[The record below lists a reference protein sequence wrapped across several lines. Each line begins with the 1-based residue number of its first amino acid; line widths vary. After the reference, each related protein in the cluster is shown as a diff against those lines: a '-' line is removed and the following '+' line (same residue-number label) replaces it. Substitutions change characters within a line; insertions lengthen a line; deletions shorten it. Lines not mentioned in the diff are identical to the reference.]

1 MKKLY
6 TILLFFLI
14 LFSLPTG
21 LLAQNFYWEA
31 PVQITA
37 QGSDCRFADVVQA
50 EKKTKNTFLF
60 WQEIDNNKKQIY
72 ISMQKSTDGYTWKKK
87 ERFCGPFSYSGEVP
101 QIYSASSNDKGRL
114 AIAILSETRE
124 ITVLFSDD
132 EGETFTDF
140 ILQNEDFPLVAPR
153 VYPLSNNEFI
163 VFASLADKEKFNLVY
178 SISKKGKK
186 GVIEWSDFTEFEIKD
201 KKVSNPFVPFIANVG
216 FSGDLL
222 VFQAQYSAN
231 NRLSFQI
238 FSSLTKDNGKSWTEP
253 VMLTGNSQTFTSYN
267 NQRPIIYYL
276 GSDVYMAWERSTY
289 GSATSSIYSCTMNS
303 KGQLKNE
310 MAKINTSGNCYR
322 PFFFS
327 KGKDFCLGWTDLQNS
342 MSQVLFSTKRK
353 TFWDEEDTLI
363 SRTGSTAIPLICN
376 KGKNIS
382 FAWQEKNAKGY
393 SINTVVKDSSTSL
406 PSIKAESFESGKR
419 SAADLARATF
429 IPSDDSSGIK
439 GFSWIFTQD
448 EKEEPPQKLMRIPQE
463 SLIEGN
469 ATKDGK
475 WYFKVKQIDYA
486 DNWSQTAVLT
496 YVKDTTPPLAPKI
509 LLPDQDDEGLLQSN
523 TFFVNWQ
530 AAEDEPD
537 ADDIVGYSWDLDFIV
552 PLERRLCESPRHP
565 LRISK
570 EELKEKILQL
580 IEANEDLIQNA
591 KEPPLYVKGDS
602 IVETEQYKN
611 LRNGIY
617 VFSLTAIDSVGNIS
631 KASKAILA
639 LNKYIPSTYI
649 TAIDSK
655 RDSFGDIS
663 LEIFGGGFTY
673 DGNIHSIYIDKDGKA
688 PYDYILTAEKN
699 EFQIKSNNTIDNILL
714 MEMLA
719 GSYYIGLVHS
729 DRGLY
734 FSKDP
739 LLEVLETGTVKIFNT
754 YDFIPKW
761 ISNPTETKQSINISL
776 LLLAGLLLLALLA
789 IIVGSRALANVAKET
804 ITVNAEIRALLEG
817 GLMPHEKKYK
827 TEQLKKRGMG
837 LRFKMMT
844 YTTSLIVFLIILVIL
859 ALSYIMMAREE
870 TTRSQGLYQRAEVL
884 LDSMATGAKVNL
896 PNAASN
902 LLSLADLTSEAETL
916 SDSRYA
922 VITGYGA
929 NAADTNFDYIWA
941 TNDALIAAKIDT
953 KTFVNGQSRF
963 KVTGVEEITERCAK
977 LNSLA
982 DEKVSFLSSQIQELN
997 AEGLDLAGK
1006 NDAKSIERINE
1017 IGEITR
1023 QLNKRVSEALEEI
1036 SKEGTGT
1043 YPSYDKTKIN
1053 YEQTDYL
1060 FYKPVVYH
1068 YGNENTYVHGIVFL
1082 QINTQSLIDEM
1093 GRAKMAIIKM
1103 SIAALAISIL
1113 LGLLTAILLSGIIV
1127 KPINRLARHVAMIR
1141 DTDDKKKLAGKEIKI
1156 KSKDE
1161 IGMLGDTVN
1170 EMTKGL
1176 VEAAVQAENLTF
1188 GKEVQ
1193 TRFLPL
1199 QSDKLGNT
1207 LTTGSLKTKGADFF
1221 SYYAGADDL
1230 SGDYFDYKMIDPT
1243 HYAVIK
1249 CDVSG
1254 HGVPAALIMVEVAT
1268 LFLNAF
1274 RSWNMKNPAQGTNI
1288 SPVVGQIN
1296 DLLESRGFKGRFAAF
1311 TMAIIN
1317 TENGDCSFCNAGD
1330 NLIQIY
1336 DGKERRKKIITLPET
1351 PAAGMFPTDLVDMR
1365 GGYKVIKQK
1374 LKKGDILFLYTD
1386 GIEEAKRNFR
1396 DKSGT
1401 IIPCS
1406 EKGLN
1411 EGDVHGN
1418 HKVGETS
1425 EEMTPERV
1433 TEIIEKVY
1441 AGGTYV
1447 LKKQHDQEAET
1458 EYTFDF
1464 SNCEQTAEDAIM
1476 ALVSVEKVFRMYKNA
1491 EPKVSD
1497 RVKVDRKIDEFLRLH
1512 FKEYGDWCS
1521 DRTDI
1526 ENQPTHI
1533 YYHGILEDP
1542 QYDDLTLIAIKK
1554 N

>member
-163 VFASLADKEKFNLVY
+163 VFASLADKEKFNLAY

-327 KGKDFCLGWTDLQNS
+327 RGKDFCLGWTDLQNS

-570 EELKEKILQL
+570 EELKEKNETVSGGDIRLKDVHFSYDKGCEILHGIDIDIPKNGFVGIVGESGSGKSTVASL
-580 IEANEDLIQNA
+580 IMGRNTLDSGSLAVDGKEIGAVSED
-591 KEPPLYVKGDS
+591 
-602 IVETEQYKN
+602 
-611 LRNGIY
+611 
-617 VFSLTAIDSVGNIS
+617 SLMKTI
-631 KASKAILA
+631 
-639 LNKYIPSTYI
+639 TYI
-649 TAIDSK
+649 G
-655 RDSFGDIS
+655 FGS
-663 LEIFGGGFTY
+663 VFF
-673 DGNIHSIYIDKDGKA
+673 K
-688 PYDYILTAEKN
+688 
-699 EFQIKSNNTIDNILL
+699 
-714 MEMLA
+714 
-719 GSYYIGLVHS
+719 
-729 DRGLY
+729 
-734 FSKDP
+734 
-739 LLEVLETGTVKIFNT
+739 GTVREN
-754 YDFIPKW
+754 
-761 ISNPTETKQSINISL
+761 
-776 LLLAGLLLLALLA
+776 LLLADKKASEEKLWRVLTDCNLADFLKNENGLDTELLENAGNLSGGQKQRLALVRA
-789 IIVGSRALANVAKET
+789 ILHDSPVYIFDEATSNIDVESEEAILKQIHALSEEKTVIMISHRLANVVRADRIYCMENGN
-804 ITVNAEIRALLEG
+804 IAEYG
-817 GLMPHEKKYK
+817 SH
-827 TEQLKKRGMG
+827 EQLIKNNGV
-837 LRFKMMT
+837 
-844 YTTSLIVFLIILVIL
+844 Y
-859 ALSYIMMAREE
+859 A
-870 TTRSQGLYQRAEVL
+870 
-884 LDSMATGAKVNL
+884 NL
-896 PNAASN
+896 
-902 LLSLADLTSEAETL
+902 
-916 SDSRYA
+916 
-922 VITGYGA
+922 
-929 NAADTNFDYIWA
+929 W
-941 TNDALIAAKIDT
+941 
-953 KTFVNGQSRF
+953 KTQ
-963 KVTGVEEITERCAK
+963 
-977 LNSLA
+977 
-982 DEKVSFLSSQIQELN
+982 Q
-997 AEGLDLAGK
+997 
-1006 NDAKSIERINE
+1006 
-1017 IGEITR
+1017 
-1023 QLNKRVSEALEEI
+1023 ALE
-1036 SKEGTGT
+1036 
-1043 YPSYDKTKIN
+1043 N
-1053 YEQTDYL
+1053 Y
-1060 FYKPVVYH
+1060 
-1068 YGNENTYVHGIVFL
+1068 
-1082 QINTQSLIDEM
+1082 
-1093 GRAKMAIIKM
+1093 
-1103 SIAALAISIL
+1103 
-1113 LGLLTAILLSGIIV
+1113 
-1127 KPINRLARHVAMIR
+1127 
-1141 DTDDKKKLAGKEIKI
+1141 GKE
-1156 KSKDE
+1156 
-1161 IGMLGDTVN
+1161 
-1170 EMTKGL
+1170 
-1176 VEAAVQAENLTF
+1176 AV
-1188 GKEVQ
+1188 
-1193 TRFLPL
+1193 
-1199 QSDKLGNT
+1199 
-1207 LTTGSLKTKGADFF
+1207 
-1221 SYYAGADDL
+1221 
-1230 SGDYFDYKMIDPT
+1230 
-1243 HYAVIK
+1243 
-1249 CDVSG
+1249 
-1254 HGVPAALIMVEVAT
+1254 
-1268 LFLNAF
+1268 
-1274 RSWNMKNPAQGTNI
+1274 
-1288 SPVVGQIN
+1288 
-1296 DLLESRGFKGRFAAF
+1296 
-1311 TMAIIN
+1311 
-1317 TENGDCSFCNAGD
+1317 
-1330 NLIQIY
+1330 
-1336 DGKERRKKIITLPET
+1336 
-1351 PAAGMFPTDLVDMR
+1351 
-1365 GGYKVIKQK
+1365 
-1374 LKKGDILFLYTD
+1374 
-1386 GIEEAKRNFR
+1386 
-1396 DKSGT
+1396 
-1401 IIPCS
+1401 
-1406 EKGLN
+1406 
-1411 EGDVHGN
+1411 
-1418 HKVGETS
+1418 
-1425 EEMTPERV
+1425 
-1433 TEIIEKVY
+1433 
-1441 AGGTYV
+1441 
-1447 LKKQHDQEAET
+1447 
-1458 EYTFDF
+1458 
-1464 SNCEQTAEDAIM
+1464 
-1476 ALVSVEKVFRMYKNA
+1476 
-1491 EPKVSD
+1491 
-1497 RVKVDRKIDEFLRLH
+1497 
-1512 FKEYGDWCS
+1512 
-1521 DRTDI
+1521 
-1526 ENQPTHI
+1526 
-1533 YYHGILEDP
+1533 
-1542 QYDDLTLIAIKK
+1542 
-1554 N
+1554 